1 MRSLVVSDLH
11 LGSRMQRDVL
21 LRPPALERL
30 LDALDDVDRLVLL
43 GDTVELLEG
52 RPKIAMAIAEPV
64 LRAIGDKVG
73 KGREVVVVPGNHDHA
88 LIRPWL
94 RGMRSR
100 DRRIGLSERVPA
112 KSGRALEALVGW
124 LKPAKVRVHYP
135 GVTLA
140 PGVWATHGH
149 YLDRHLLPE
158 GSTGLKKVLGT
169 VPPKRARPEDYENAA
184 GPSIAAMQGLLA
196 ASLPQ
201 LIGEPIDRIAG
212 VARRGALAALP
223 VAAALRGGG
232 ALAPLSAGL
241 LGYQFRRAGLPA
253 MGEVADRLRVR
264 ADHVLF
270 GHVHRLGPRGA
281 ELRDDAWTRHGRQL
295 HNTGCWVYEPLLLAG
310 AEPPHPYWP
319 GGAVRVEPGAAPEA
333 LSLLDD
339 LDPAALR

>member
-52 RPKIAMAIAEPV
+52 RPKIAMGIAEPV

-73 KGREVVVVPGNHDHA
+73 RGREVVLVPGNHDHA
-88 LIRPWL
+88 LVRPWL

-100 DRRIGLSERVPA
+100 GRRIGLSERVPV
-112 KSGRALEALVGW
+112 KSGRQLEQVVSW
-124 LKPAKVRVHYP
+124 LRPASVRVHYP

-140 PGVWATHGH
+140 PRVWATHGH
-149 YLDRHLLPE
+149 YLDRHLVPE
-158 GSTGLKKVLGT
+158 GSVGLKKLLGT
-169 VPPKRARPEDYENAA
+169 VPPKGARPEDYEAA
-184 GPSIAAMQGLLA
+184 SGPSIAAMQGLLA
-196 ASLPQ
+196 SSLPQ
-201 LIGEPIDRIAG
+201 LLGEPIDRVAG

-232 ALAPLSAGL
+232 ALAPLSAGI
-241 LGYQFRRAGLPA
+241 LGYQFKRAGLPA
-253 MGEVADRLRVR
+253 MASVAERLRVR

-270 GHVHRLGPRGA
+270 GHVHRLGPRGG
-281 ELRDDAWTRHGRQL
+281 ELDDPLWAAKGPALW
-295 HNTGCWVYEPLLLAG
+295 NTGCWVYEPLLLAG

-319 GGAVRVEPGAAPEA
+319 GGAVVVEPGVAPRA
-333 LSLLDD
+333 VGLLDD
-339 LDPAALR
+339 VDPAALR